1 MFKEPDAWSPDL
13 ELQLLEDLAEAEA
26 EAFDVE
32 IELPVRLAAAESEK
46 PWVAYWQ
53 LPSNGVGS
61 VPRVQAR
68 LNRGR

>member
-1 MFKEPDAWSPDL
+1 MFKETDGWSPDR

-26 EAFDVE
+26 SAFDVD
-32 IELPVRLAAAESEK
+32 IELPVRLASAESEK

-53 LPSNGVGS
+53 LPPNGVGS
-61 VPRVQAR
+61 VPRTHAR